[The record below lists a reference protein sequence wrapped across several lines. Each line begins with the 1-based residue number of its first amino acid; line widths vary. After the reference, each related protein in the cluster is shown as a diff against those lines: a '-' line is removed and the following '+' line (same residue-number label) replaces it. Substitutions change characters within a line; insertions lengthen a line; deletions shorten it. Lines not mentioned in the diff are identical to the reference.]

1 MNAETVRLNITIP
14 KDLAHA
20 LNRFAGPRKCSQF
33 IGKLENK
40 EMDLLDKATL
50 IHLDLF

>member
-20 LNRFAGPRKCSQF
+20 LNRFAGPRKRSQF

-40 EMDLLDKATL
+40 EMDLIDKAIL